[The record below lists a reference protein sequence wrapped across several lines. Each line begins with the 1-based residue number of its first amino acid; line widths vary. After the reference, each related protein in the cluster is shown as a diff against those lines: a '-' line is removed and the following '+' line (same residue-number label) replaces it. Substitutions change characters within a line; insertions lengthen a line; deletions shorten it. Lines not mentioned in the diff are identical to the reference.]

1 MTQNKQQIDEILKHF
16 EKYSNYISD
25 QEIKKMIHSLKSR
38 GFTDTVEIIKEIDK
52 EIFHGLVETEM

>member
-16 EKYSNYISD
+16 EKYSKYISE

-38 GFTDTVEIIKEIDK
+38 GFTDTIEIIKEVK
-52 EIFHGLVETEM
+52 VEIFHGLVDNEI